1 MTAPTKIEGD
11 KPVTA
16 AKANTVAILPATK
29 DQPRTDRPQVLQPG
43 GWPRPKGYANGMMA
57 EGKLV
62 VTGGVVGWDV
72 AGNFPSSFVAQV
84 KQTLA
89 NIVAILAEGGAKPEN
104 LVRLTWYVVDME
116 EYVSNLKAIGAA
128 YREVLGSHYPT
139 MALVQVVRLVER
151 SARVEIEATAVVSRD
166 A

>member
-1 MTAPTKIEGD
+1 MTAPKG
-11 KPVTA
+11 
-16 AKANTVAILPATK
+16 NTVAVLPATK
-29 DQPRTDRPQVLQPG
+29 DQPKDQPKTLTKADGPQVLQPG

-57 EGKLV
+57 EGRLV

-72 AGNFPSSFVAQV
+72 AGNFPTSFVQQV
-84 KQTLA
+84 KQTLE
-89 NIVAILAEGGAKPEN
+89 NIVAILAEGGARPQD
-104 LVRLTWYVVDME
+104 LVRMTWYVVDME
-116 EYVSNLKAIGAA
+116 EYVSNLRAIGAA

-139 MALVQVVRLVER
+139 MALLQVVRLVEP

>member
-1 MTAPTKIEGD
+1 MTAP
-11 KPVTA
+11 
-16 AKANTVAILPATK
+16 KANTVAVLPATN
-29 DQPRTDRPQVLQPG
+29 DQTRTGGPHVLQPG

-72 AGNFPSSFVAQV
+72 AGTFPSDFVQQV
-84 KQTLA
+84 KQTLE
-89 NIVAILAEGGAKPEN
+89 NIVAILAEGGARPDN

-139 MALVQVVRLVER
+139 MALVQVVRLVEP